1 MQAITKTNKIM
12 LTSKDYEKLWI
23 RYQSEGV
30 AHNLTLQ
37 QFCSMNN
44 VPYNSFEK
52 YLKTRRN
59 MSDIYPVT
67 VTDAPE
73 ETTSEKETSD
83 SAEAKPT
90 ITATKSGETRIL
102 VSVKMTNGLYLTKGN
117 LSYRELHALVEKL
130 EVLC

>member
-1 MQAITKTNKIM
+1 MQAITKSNKIM

-59 MSDIYPVT
+59 MSDVYPVT

-73 ETTSEKETSD
+73 ETASEKETSD
-83 SAEAKPT
+83 SAKTKPSKPDT
-90 ITATKSGETRIL
+90 RSGETRIL
-102 VSVKMTNGLYLTKGN
+102 VSIKMTNGLYLTKGN
-117 LSYRELHALVEKL
+117 LNYRELHALVEKL

>member
-12 LTSKDYEKLWI
+12 LTSKDYEKLWT

-30 AHNLTLQ
+30 ANNLTLQ

-52 YLKTRRN
+52 YLKTRSN
-59 MSDIYPVT
+59 MSGVYPVT
-67 VTDAPE
+67 VTDAPQG
-73 ETTSEKETSD
+73 TTSEKETSD
-83 SAEAKPT
+83 RTEAKPT

-102 VSVKMTNGLYLTKGN
+102 VSIKMTNGLYLTKGN

>member
-1 MQAITKTNKIM
+1 MQAITKSNKIM
-12 LTSKDYEKLWI
+12 LTSKDYEKLWT

-59 MSDIYPVT
+59 MSDVYPVS

-73 ETTSEKETSD
+73 ETTSEKATPD
-83 SAEAKPT
+83 SAKTKPSKPD
-90 ITATKSGETRIL
+90 ARPGETMIL
-102 VSVKMTNGLYLTKGN
+102 VSIKMTNGLYLTKGN
-117 LSYRELHALVEKL
+117 LNYRELHALVEKL

>member
-12 LTSKDYEKLWI
+12 LTSKDYEKLWT

-59 MSDIYPVT
+59 MSDVYPVT
-67 VTDAPE
+67 VTGAPDDA
-73 ETTSEKETSD
+73 T
-83 SAEAKPT
+83 AENAAAESGVTKPSNSGT
-90 ITATKSGETRIL
+90 RSGETRIL
-102 VSVKMTNGLYLTKGN
+102 VSIKMTNGLYISKGN
-117 LSYRELHALVEKL
+117 ISYRELHALVEKL

>member
-12 LTSKDYEKLWI
+12 LTSKDYEKLWN

-44 VPYNSFEK
+44 VAYNSFEK

-59 MSDIYPVT
+59 MSDVYPVT
-67 VTDAPE
+67 VTDMPE
-73 ETTSEKETSD
+73 DETPEKGSSE
-83 SAEAKPT
+83 SA
-90 ITATKSGETRIL
+90 ATNPASTCTRSGETRIL
-102 VSVKMTNGLYLTKGN
+102 VSIKMTNGLYISKGN